1 MDVDHPSSSARTHV
15 TDPRLKPV
23 LDVSDQARTA
33 ALHFL
38 DVSSKAA
45 VSAQSTADTPPD
57 ISHAL
62 AITRAQKPVFAYLT
76 HLRARNR
83 DMAHLIREDK
93 AATTTS
99 RAEVDTLHLSLQNLQ
114 YENRHLAGEIAATEN
129 HPHTYQELDLISE
142 EEFLAAHP
150 EWAEHRK
157 KEDDLAISGGD
168 EDIPAMAED
177 VATEDVTTGDVTV
190 MATPSETLDVV
201 MTEQSTQEIVRKHPS
216 APKLP
221 WEAPP
226 DSAPSSPNRDP
237 YAFRPTGR
245 GKPDIYDL
253 YAARRALRSHSMST
267 SSSEETASQAAV
279 VLEPRKTQNKTNTHG
294 QQAEQTPKQT
304 QQGTQQDTSTPARQR
319 AQDFNITS
327 VAEAIPATSD
337 ESAWNDEALMTA
349 RIRDE
354 YQTRLDLEE
363 QRKKLVARKMELV
376 RENAKRKA
384 ELGRLDKELEAFIE
398 AAKPIQKTFEKDW

>member
-1 MDVDHPSSSARTHV
+1 MDTDRPSSSARIHV
-15 TDPRLKPV
+15 TDTRLIPV
-23 LDVSDQARTA
+23 LDVSDQARIA

-38 DVSSKAA
+38 DISSQAA
-45 VSAQSTADTPPD
+45 VSVQSPADTPPD

-76 HLRARNR
+76 QLRARNR
-83 DMAHLIREDK
+83 DVAHLIREDK
-93 AATTTS
+93 ATTTAS

-142 EEFLAAHP
+142 EEFVAAHP

-157 KEDDLAISGGD
+157 KEDDLGICGGD
-168 EDIPAMAED
+168 EDIQTMAED
-177 VATEDVTTGDVTV
+177 VTTEDARTEDVTVV
-190 MATPSETLDVV
+190 ASPSETPDVV
-201 MTEQSTQEIVRKHPS
+201 MTEHPTQEVVRKHQLP
-216 APKLP
+216 PKLP

-237 YAFRPTGR
+237 YAFRPTDR

-253 YAARRALRSHSMST
+253 YAARRALRSHSIST
-267 SSSEETASQAAV
+267 SSSEETASQAV
-279 VLEPRKTQNKTNTHG
+279 VMLEPRKIQNKTNTYG
-294 QQAEQTPKQT
+294 QQSEQTPKPIQQPIQKDISTHT
-304 QQGTQQDTSTPARQR
+304 QQQV
-319 AQDFNITS
+319 QDFSMASIA
-327 VAEAIPATSD
+327 VAVPATSD
-337 ESAWNDEALMTA
+337 DSAWNDEALMTA
-349 RIRDE
+349 RIHDE